1 MNCYRAALVAVIFGL
16 TGCAA
21 MTGIT
26 RVYTPDET
34 AYLDRAMA
42 SPAEIIVTKAKSEEA
57 WGRAQSF
64 IGRFSDMKIQVG
76 TEYETA

>member
-1 MNCYRAALVAVIFGL
+1 MLAL
-16 TGCAA
+16 TGLPGEFQPAK
-21 MTGIT
+21 TGEILT
-26 RVYTPDET
+26 GGPKT